1 MVTAKKIK
9 EKVDKK
15 ESQLVYGIRPV
26 IEAIRSGIEIEKI
39 FIQSSL
45 QGALLQELK
54 EELKGKRIIVQ
65 YVPVEKLDRL
75 TRNNHQGVVA
85 AMSMIEYYNFE
96 EVVTQV
102 IERGEKPFIIMLD
115 RVTDVR
121 NLGAICRSAECA
133 GVNTVVIPQH
143 GSAQINEDAIKT
155 SAGALLRLP
164 ICREENLKTT
174 INIAKQL
181 GVKVY
186 AATEKGGV
194 LYTEADMT
202 ESIMIIMGAEDTGV
216 TPEIIKMCDG
226 KLMIPIKANI
236 ESLNVSVAAGILM
249 YEVVRQRGE
258 E

>member
-1 MVTAKKIK
+1 M
-9 EKVDKK
+9 K

-45 QGALLQELK
+45 QGTLLQELK
-54 EELKGKRIIVQ
+54 EELRGKRIIVQ

-96 EVVTQV
+96 EVVTEV
-102 IERGEKPFIIMLD
+102 IERGEKPFILMLD

-181 GVKVY
+181 GIKVY
-186 AATEKGGV
+186 AATEKGGTI
-194 LYTEADMT
+194 YTEANMK

-216 TPEIIKMCDG
+216 MPEIIKMCDG

-249 YEVVRQRGE
+249 YEVVRQRGDE
-258 E
+258 

>member
-1 MVTAKKIK
+1 M
-9 EKVDKK
+9 K

-45 QGALLQELK
+45 QGTLLQELK
-54 EELKGKRIIVQ
+54 EELRGKRIIVQ

-102 IERGEKPFIIMLD
+102 IERGEKPFILMLD

-164 ICREENLKTT
+164 VCREENLKTT

-181 GVKVY
+181 GIKVY
-186 AATEKGGV
+186 AATEKGGIN
-194 LYTEADMT
+194 YTEADMK

-216 TPEIIKMCDG
+216 MPEIIKMCDG
-226 KLMIPIKANI
+226 KLKIPIKANI

>member
-1 MVTAKKIK
+1 M
-9 EKVDKK
+9 K

-85 AMSMIEYYNFE
+85 AMSMIKYYNFE
-96 EVVTQV
+96 EIVSQV

-133 GVNTVVIPQH
+133 GVNTVIIPQH

-164 ICREENLKTT
+164 VCREENLKTT

-181 GVKVY
+181 GIKVY
-186 AATEKGGV
+186 AATEKGSIN
-194 LYTEADMT
+194 YTEADMK

-216 TPEIIKMCDG
+216 MPEIIKMCDG
-226 KLMIPIKANI
+226 KLKIPIKANI

-249 YEVVRQRGE
+249 YEAVRQRSE

>member
-1 MVTAKKIK
+1 M
-9 EKVDKK
+9 K

-45 QGALLQELK
+45 QGTLLQELK

-85 AMSMIEYYNFE
+85 AMSMIEYYHFE
-96 EVVTQV
+96 EVVTEV
-102 IERGEKPFIIMLD
+102 IERGDKPFILMLD

-133 GVNTVVIPQH
+133 GANTVIIPQH
-143 GSAQINEDAIKT
+143 GSAQINEDAIKA

>member
-1 MVTAKKIK
+1 M
-9 EKVDKK
+9 K

-85 AMSMIEYYNFE
+85 AMSMIKYYNFE
-96 EVVTQV
+96 EIVSQV

-133 GVNTVVIPQH
+133 GVNTVIIPQH

-164 ICREENLKTT
+164 VCREENLKTT

-181 GVKVY
+181 GIKVY
-186 AATEKGGV
+186 AATEKGSIN
-194 LYTEADMT
+194 YTEADMK

-216 TPEIIKMCDG
+216 MPEIIKMCDG
-226 KLMIPIKANI
+226 KLKIPIKANI

-249 YEVVRQRGE
+249 YEVVRQRSE

>member
-1 MVTAKKIK
+1 M
-9 EKVDKK
+9 K

-65 YVPVEKLDRL
+65 YVPAEKLDRL

-85 AMSMIEYYNFE
+85 AMSMIEYHNFE

-133 GVNTVVIPQH
+133 GVNTVAIPQH

-181 GVKVY
+181 GIKVY

-249 YEVVRQRGE
+249 YEVVRQRGDE
-258 E
+258 